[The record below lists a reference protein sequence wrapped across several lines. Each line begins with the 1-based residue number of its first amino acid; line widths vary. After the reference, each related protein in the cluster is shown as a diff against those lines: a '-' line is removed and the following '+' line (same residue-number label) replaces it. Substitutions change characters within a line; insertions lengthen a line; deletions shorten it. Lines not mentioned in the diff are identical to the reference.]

1 MKFLGVMNM
10 NAVEQYNK
18 LITAERI
25 RKSIFEDR
33 NITQESESDRGRLV
47 LSAPFRRL
55 QQKAQVF
62 SLEDNAAVRS
72 RLTHSIEVSQL
83 GRYIADELLK
93 TLEEVQEKRAFTN
106 FVETACLMH
115 DLGNPP
121 FGHFGEAAISQWF
134 LSNARR
140 CIQDAIKEPLEA
152 TQSDL
157 FDKLI
162 KDLYHFD
169 GNCQGFRIV
178 TRLQWN
184 IDEHGLNLT
193 ASCLAAFLK
202 YVCNP
207 NETDSKNP
215 LRKKAGYFF
224 SEEDIVKKVWGILG
238 MKANTR
244 HPLAYIME
252 AADDIAYCI
261 SDIEDAIEKKI
272 FSEKEFIDSIRNKW
286 SEVKKDEWHSV
297 DNVFTKVSEDD
308 YLFESLAITN
318 FRIYLSR
325 FLTKAAS
332 ENYVS
337 CHEAILN
344 GTAPP
349 LFSKDSEGGTIL
361 NVVKG
366 FARARIYSSRSV
378 TNTEVAGYSIIKGL
392 LEQHE
397 CLLSCTAERFE
408 YILNQEQEDGD
419 GNPIVIE
426 RKVVSL
432 LPKKYIKVYKH
443 LIAKLK
449 LQDNKEDRVKEWHF
463 RAHLIAD
470 YICGMT
476 DDFALATYQNMH
488 GINLI
493 K

>member
-1 MKFLGVMNM
+1 MK
-10 NAVEQYNK
+10 AAEQYKK
-18 LITAERI
+18 LITADRI
-25 RKSIFEDR
+25 RKSKFADR
-33 NITQESESDRGRLV
+33 DITQESESDRGRLV

-72 RLTHSIEVSQL
+72 RLTHSIEVSQI

-93 TLEEVQEKRAFTN
+93 TIGEDVKEKRAFTN

-134 LSNARR
+134 LCNARS
-140 CIQDAIKEPLEA
+140 CIERAIKKPLDPE
-152 TQSDL
+152 QSDL

-169 GNCQGFRIV
+169 GNCQGFRIA

-207 NETDSKNP
+207 DETDANNP

-224 SEEDIVKKVWGILG
+224 TEEEIVKKVWSILG
-238 MKANTR
+238 MKENTR
-244 HPLAYIME
+244 HPLAYVME

-261 SDIEDAIEKKI
+261 SDIEDAIEKKL
-272 FSEKEFIDSIRNKW
+272 FSEREFIDTIRSRWMEEKR
-286 SEVKKDEWHSV
+286 SEWISV
-297 DNVFTKVSEDD
+297 DQVFESIKEDD
-308 YLFESLAITN
+308 YKAESLAITN
-318 FRIYLSR
+318 FRIHLSR
-325 FLTKAAS
+325 FLTKEAS
-332 ENYVS
+332 ANYVS
-337 CHEAILN
+337 WHEEILN
-344 GTAPP
+344 GTAHP
-349 LFSKDSEGGTIL
+349 LFPKNSEGGVIL
-361 NVVKG
+361 KIVKS
-366 FARARIYSSRSV
+366 FAREKIYSSRSV

-392 LEQHE
+392 MEQYE
-397 CLLSCTAERFE
+397 CLLSCTAERFQ
-408 YILNQEQEDGD
+408 YILKQEQEDGD

-426 RKVVSL
+426 RKIISL

-443 LIAKLK
+443 TTENLDYQIR
-449 LQDNKEDRVKEWHF
+449 KEDRVKEWHS

-476 DDFALATYQNMH
+476 DDFALATYQNMN
-488 GINLI
+488 GITLL